1 MCSCIYSVYEDFT
14 YSLLVITWLFAT
26 AITTH
31 TSALLSGWIVQVTVM
46 ECAELVTL
54 GLLTVTWVAVT
65 EDAIGKYVHIIYYT
79 HYIRL
84 HSVL

>member
-1 MCSCIYSVYEDFT
+1 MCSCTYSVYEDFT

-54 GLLTVTWVAVT
+54 GLLTVTWVSVT
-65 EDAIGKYVHIIYYT
+65 EDDTGKYMHI
-79 HYIRL
+79 H
-84 HSVL
+84 